1 MTTAEAHVPY
11 EDAST
16 PSQMRADCEA
26 ATRNFRV
33 PQPRRIGQAVASNLV
48 SAAPKRVSA
57 PIVAVTDRLAKLAG
71 SILD

>member
-1 MTTAEAHVPY
+1 MTTPDAHVPY

-16 PSQMRADCEA
+16 PLEMRDDCEA

-33 PQPRRIGQAVASNLV
+33 PQPRRVATTMASTLV
-48 SAAPKRVSA
+48 GAAPKRVTA
-57 PIVAVTDRLAKLAG
+57 PLVAVTDRLAKMAG